1 MITESMVYW
10 ITRLDSVLRGAEVMV
25 ALAIIGT
32 VVAAVI
38 ALIEKCDT
46 RGRDDDEDRK
56 LPRLLKVFI
65 AMSVTLLFLAT
76 SVRLFMPSAK
86 EMAAIKIIPAVASG
100 KTIEELGSGAGRV
113 VELLVKSLGED
124 GRSSR

>member
-10 ITRLDSVLRGAEVMV
+10 ITRLDSILSLADVMI
-25 ALAIIGT
+25 ALALIGT
-32 VVAAVI
+32 IGTALI

-46 RGRDDDEDRK
+46 RWRYDDEDRK
-56 LPRLLKVFI
+56 IPRFLKVFI

-76 SVRLFMPSAK
+76 SVKMFVPSTK
-86 EMAAIKIIPAVASG
+86 EMVAIKIIPGVASG

-113 VELLVKSLGED
+113 VEMLVKSLGEEE
-124 GRSSR
+124 RSSK